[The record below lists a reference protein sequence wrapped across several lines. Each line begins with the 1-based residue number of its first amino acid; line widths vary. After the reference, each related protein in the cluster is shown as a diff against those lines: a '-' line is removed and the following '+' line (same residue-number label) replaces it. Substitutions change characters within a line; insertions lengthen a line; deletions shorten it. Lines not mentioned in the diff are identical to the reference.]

1 MKLSPPA
8 SSSDLD
14 AAREIARR
22 LHQRRRRED
31 RPYGNPHVPGDE
43 ELPSLVPPP
52 LPPSAAPAQAPPRS
66 IPRAEPPLRAAAAE
80 PPLRPAPAAEPPPR
94 PAPPAEPPR
103 PSIPVAPEPLTPS
116 SWDEPGGPDAPALD
130 ALDALAG
137 IGEPAGPAEPT
148 VDVDVGDVDVGD
160 VDMDVGEVNVG
171 DGDVGDLAADEPP
184 VSPEEMVGIPEAP
197 GLEDLAGGEPIPP
210 SPFDV
215 DLDEGPVEDM
225 VEVPSGPSWDEIV
238 VACLDLSKARG
249 AMLIDPAGQ
258 VFAARGEWPDPGPD
272 AIAAKLVSTLNKTLK
287 DAPTRA
293 ISAPLMGK
301 QLTAWRVRLA
311 DGLVTAAFI
320 GDAPVAADA
329 RPAIDAE
336 IHRGPGA

>member
-31 RPYGNPHVPGDE
+31 RPLGQERASDAE
-43 ELPSLVPPP
+43 DFPSLVPPP
-52 LPPSAAPAQAPPRS
+52 LPPSAAPAQPPRS
-66 IPRAEPPLRAAAAE
+66 SPRP
-80 PPLRPAPAAEPPPR
+80 EPPPR
-94 PAPPAEPPR
+94 PLAPEPHRILAPD
-103 PSIPVAPEPLTPS
+103 APEPLSPP

-130 ALDALAG
+130 ALDALSG
-137 IGEPAGPAEPT
+137 IGEPAPAAEPAL
-148 VDVDVGDVDVGD
+148 DVGQLGT
-160 VDMDVGEVNVG
+160 
-171 DGDVGDLAADEPP
+171 DEPP
-184 VSPEEMVGIPEAP
+184 VSPEEMVGIPEP
-197 GLEDLAGGEPIPP
+197 PPLEGLAGTEPMPP

-225 VEVPSGPSWDEIV
+225 VEVPAAPSWDDVV
-238 VACLDLSKARG
+238 VACLGLSKARG

-272 AIAAKLVSTLNKTLK
+272 AIAAKLVSTLTRTLK
-287 DAPTRA
+287 DAPTRS

-301 QLTAWRVRLA
+301 QLTAWRVPLA
-311 DGLVTAAFI
+311 EGLVTAAFI
-320 GDAPVAADA
+320 GDTPVRAEA
-329 RPAIDAE
+329 RPVIDAE